1 MALSM
6 FGRHKLRTTLL
17 MFQRFKTVTTH
28 QDAVEVDDIYP
39 DGTDDVSVFYFHYH
53 SNSSSSHLFN
63 ACDGLAAELS
73 RSVEAKTRLSYPAVK
88 DEQINLTDE
97 D

>member
-1 MALSM
+1 MI
-6 FGRHKLRTTLL
+6 
-17 MFQRFKTVTTH
+17 FQGQNLTHGTKFKTVTAH
-28 QDAVEVDDIYP
+28 QDAVEVDDIYT
-39 DGTDDVSVFYFHYH
+39 DGMDDVSVFYFLYH

-73 RSVEAKTRLSYPAVK
+73 RSVKAETRLSYPAVK

>member
-1 MALSM
+1 
-6 FGRHKLRTTLL
+6 

-28 QDAVEVDDIYP
+28 QDAVEVDDIYT

-53 SNSSSSHLFN
+53 SNSSSIHFFN
-63 ACDGLAAELS
+63 ACDGLVAELS
-73 RSVEAKTRLSYPAVK
+73 RSVEAETRLSYPAVK